1 MKDMN
6 KHAHNFTGGGEHI
19 SPNDGVD
26 KKSDLT
32 CLQSWAGTTQAKVK
46 GSFSQERTKTVE
58 VVCEGEG
65 LMPHCGP

>member
-1 MKDMN
+1 MN

-46 GSFSQERTKTVE
+46 GSFSQERTD
-58 VVCEGEG
+58 
-65 LMPHCGP
+65 CGSSV